1 MSDPIS
7 IYLGPNDCSIGIYK
21 NGKPEIIQFDNK
33 QRTIPYIISFK
44 NNKILI
50 GNDAKKIMNENLKNT
65 VYGLREIIGKNYDD
79 EEVQKFIKKV
89 NFIIEEDSNTNK
101 PIIIIENKGE
111 KKRYFIEEIYSMIF
125 DEIIKKTKQYLKQDV
140 KNIIL
145 TIPSYFND
153 SQTNI
158 IKNLVKK
165 NGLNILKIINEAI
178 AACYAYNLDDDKKP
192 KKILVLYMGSNETN
206 INILFFNGYSFKV
219 KANEKNDNLGG
230 KFFDEELY
238 DYCLKKLH
246 EDTNIEFEEN
256 ISLKN
261 KLMNQC
267 ERLKIDLSYV
277 EESEFDIDYYNYRI
291 TIEEFENMC
300 HHLFQNLMMGYVA
313 KTAC

>member
-1 MSDPIS
+1 
-7 IYLGPNDCSIGIYK
+7 
-21 NGKPEIIQFDNK
+21 
-33 QRTIPYIISFK
+33 
-44 NNKILI
+44 
-50 GNDAKKIMNENLKNT
+50 MNENLKNT

-101 PIIIIENKGE
+101 PIIIIENNGE

-165 NGLNILKIINEAI
+165 NGLNILKIIKEAI
-178 AACYAYNLDDDKKP
+178 AACYAYNLVDDKKP

-206 INILFFNGYSFKV
+206 INILFFDGYSFEV

-246 EDTNIEFEEN
+246 EDTNIEFEKN
-256 ISLKN
+256 IRLKN
-261 KLMNQC
+261 KLMNEC
-267 ERLKIDLSYV
+267 ERLKIDLSYD
-277 EESEFDIDYYNYRI
+277 EESEIDIVYCNYRI
-291 TIEEFENMC
+291 TIKEFENMC
-300 HHLFQNLMMGYVA
+300 NHLFKN
-313 KTAC
+313 